1 MAPQRSVDRDTGMR
15 RISTTTRW
23 LAAAGVG
30 AVAALSVFFAG
41 RATSSSGAATVQ
53 TPVTT
58 SPTPTTQPA
67 TQPAANRTGGASV
80 ATTPPVTYAA
90 PQTYPPVRHTQ
101 SRGS

>member
-23 LAAAGVG
+23 LAAAGAG
-30 AVAALSVFFAG
+30 CVAALSVFFAG

-53 TPVTT
+53 TPAT
-58 SPTPTTQPA
+58 SAPVPTTVPNANARAGVPA
-67 TQPAANRTGGASV
+67 
-80 ATTPPVTYAA
+80 ATTPPATYAP
-90 PQTYPPVRHTQ
+90 PQTYAPVRHTQ

>member
-1 MAPQRSVDRDTGMR
+1 MR

-30 AVAALSVFFAG
+30 CVVALSVFFAG

-53 TPVTT
+53 TPVTAA
-58 SPTPTTQPA
+58 PAPTTAP
-67 TQPAANRTGGASV
+67 TANGAGSGSV
-80 ATTPPVTYAA
+80 ATPPVTYAP